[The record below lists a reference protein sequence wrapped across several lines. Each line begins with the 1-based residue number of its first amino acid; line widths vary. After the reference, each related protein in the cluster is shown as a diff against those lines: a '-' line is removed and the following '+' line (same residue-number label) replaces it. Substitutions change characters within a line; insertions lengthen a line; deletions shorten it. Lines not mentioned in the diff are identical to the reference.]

1 MSNFIHRL
9 EPIRNGAHMQL
20 PHLHFYTEGR
30 PAVVRGDGRSGARKD
45 TPFWVSVPVLSLNR
59 YSILP
64 SSSGN
69 VLVLTIVPGISG
81 SFIIWD
87 AYTVFPISRFTRR
100 LSKRVHVKSNP
111 KPREPYIY
119 LIGMMDE
126 NRIKNL
132 NTYTYHRP
140 RKPLRATS
148 TSDKANV
155 TAHKI

>member
-1 MSNFIHRL
+1 MCNFLIS
-9 EPIRNGAHMQL
+9 ISIWQ
-20 PHLHFYTEGR
+20 EGQPCQGGER
-30 PAVVRGDGRSGARKD
+30 RGSIKD
-45 TPFWVSVPVLSLNR
+45 VPFWVSVPVLSLNR

-69 VLVLTIVPGISG
+69 VLVLTIAPGISG
-81 SFIIWD
+81 SFMIWD
-87 AYTVFPISRFTRR
+87 AYTVFPTSKFTRK
-100 LSKRVHVKSNP
+100 LSKGTKGQSSFKSG
-111 KPREPYIY
+111 KLQIY

-132 NTYTYHRP
+132 KTYTYHRP

-148 TSDKANV
+148 TSDRAKV